1 MAPRDRPP
9 VQGTGIG
16 VNDQLLARVLDH
28 DELAELDAG
37 ERRLALRRLV
47 AETTE
52 AAHVSTTVAQL
63 ADTID
68 GFGPLAAPMRDD
80 HVTDVL
86 VNGPHEVWVEREGRL
101 VRTDISWHDAEE
113 LHAFAE
119 RLLGDVGVRVDAS
132 VPIADA
138 RLSDGSRINV
148 VLPPIAPGGPL
159 LSIRRWPQLRYSLED
174 LSEKRMLEEGEAD
187 KLREAVH
194 ARQTIVIG
202 GATGTGKTTLMNALL
217 ACIDSVER
225 LVVIEET
232 PELRAPGP
240 QAVSLLARPD
250 NIEGRGGIDLEALVR
265 TSLRMRPDRI
275 IVGEVRGP
283 EALTALAAMSTGHEG
298 SMVTLHAQSALDAL
312 DRMVTLAL
320 QAASGASEASLLRRV
335 HAAFDL
341 VVHLERRG
349 ERRVVADIRELS

>member
-1 MAPRDRPP
+1 
-9 VQGTGIG
+9 
-16 VNDQLLARVLDH
+16 
-28 DELAELDAG
+28 
-37 ERRLALRRLV
+37 
-47 AETTE
+47 
-52 AAHVSTTVAQL
+52 
-63 ADTID
+63 
-68 GFGPLAAPMRDD
+68 
-80 HVTDVL
+80 
-86 VNGPHEVWVEREGRL
+86 
-101 VRTDISWHDAEE
+101 VR
-113 LHAFAE
+113 
-119 RLLGDVGVRVDAS
+119 
-132 VPIADA
+132 
-138 RLSDGSRINV
+138 
-148 VLPPIAPGGPL
+148 PPIAPGGPL

-174 LSEKRMLEEGEAD
+174 LFEKRMLDEGEAH

-217 ACIDSVER
+217 ACIDSEER

-232 PELRAPGP
+232 PELRAPFP
-240 QAVSLLARPD
+240 QTVSLLARPA

>member
-1 MAPRDRPP
+1 MK
-9 VQGTGIG
+9 
-16 VNDQLLARVLDH
+16 DQLLARVLDH
-28 DELAELDAG
+28 DELAELDAA

-47 AETTE
+47 AETTH
-52 AAHVSTTVAQL
+52 AAHVSMTVAQL
-63 ADTID
+63 ADIID
-68 GFGPLAAPMRDD
+68 GFGPLAAPMRDEC
-80 HVTDVL
+80 VTDVL
-86 VNGPHEVWVEREGRL
+86 VNGPHEVWIEREGRL
-101 VRTDISWHDAEE
+101 VQTDISWQDADE

-132 VPIADA
+132 VPVADA

-174 LSEKRMLEEGEAD
+174 LSERGMLDAD
-187 KLREAVH
+187 QARALRDRVR

-217 ACIDSVER
+217 ACIDSAER
-225 LVVIEET
+225 IVVIEET
-232 PELRAPGP
+232 PELRPP
-240 QAVSLLARPD
+240 SPHSVSLLARPP
-250 NIEGRGGIDLEALVR
+250 NIEGRGGVDLDVLVR

-275 IVGEVRGP
+275 VVGEVRGP

-320 QAASGASEASLLRRV
+320 QASSGASEASLVRRV
-335 HAAFDL
+335 RAAFDL
-341 VVHLERRG
+341 VVHLDRRDG
-349 ERRVVADIRELS
+349 RRVVADIREVP

>member
-1 MAPRDRPP
+1 
-9 VQGTGIG
+9 VK
-16 VNDQLLARVLDH
+16 DQLLARVLDH
-28 DELAELDAG
+28 DELAELDAA

-63 ADTID
+63 ADIID
-68 GFGPLAAPMRDD
+68 GFGPLAAPMRDEQ
-80 HVTDVL
+80 VTDVL
-86 VNGPHEVWVEREGRL
+86 VNGPHEVWIEREGRL
-101 VRTDISWHDAEE
+101 VRTDISWNDADE

-119 RLLGDVGVRVDAS
+119 RILGDVGVRVDAS
-132 VPIADA
+132 VPVADA

-159 LSIRRWPQLRYSLED
+159 LSIRRWPPLRYSIED
-174 LSEKRMLEEGEAD
+174 LSDKGMLDVAQAST
-187 KLREAVH
+187 LREAVR
-194 ARQTIVIG
+194 ARQTIAIG
-202 GATGTGKTTLMNALL
+202 GATSSGKTTLMNALL
-217 ACIDSVER
+217 AYIDSAER

-232 PELRAPGP
+232 PELRPSCP
-240 QAVSLLARPD
+240 HAVSLLARPP

-275 IVGEVRGP
+275 IVGEVRGA
-283 EALTALAAMSTGHEG
+283 EALTALSAMSTGHEG
-298 SMVTLHAQSALDAL
+298 SMVTLHAQSARDAL

-341 VVHLERRG
+341 VIHLERRD
-349 ERRVVADIRELS
+349 ERRVVADIHEVQ

>member
-1 MAPRDRPP
+1 MAARHRPA
-9 VQGTGIG
+9 VQGTGIC
-16 VNDQLLARVLDH
+16 VKDQLLARVLDH
-28 DELAELDAG
+28 DELAELDAA

-47 AETTE
+47 AESIE

-63 ADTID
+63 ADIID
-68 GFGPLAAPMRDD
+68 GFGPLAAPMRDED
-80 HVTDVL
+80 VTDVL
-86 VNGPHEVWVEREGRL
+86 VNGPHEVWIEREGRL
-101 VRTDISWHDAEE
+101 VPTDIAWSDADE

-119 RLLGDVGVRVDAS
+119 RILGDVGVRVDAS
-132 VPIADA
+132 VPVADA

-148 VLPPIAPGGPL
+148 VLPPVAPGGPL
-159 LSIRRWPQLRYSLED
+159 LSIRRWPRFRYSLED
-174 LSEKRMLEEGEAD
+174 LSDKGMLDKREARA
-187 KLREAVH
+187 LREAVRE
-194 ARQTIVIG
+194 RQTIVIG

-217 ACIDSVER
+217 ACIDSDER

-232 PELRAPGP
+232 PELRPP
-240 QAVSLLARPD
+240 CPHAVSLLARPP
-250 NIEGRGGIDLEALVR
+250 NIEGRGEIDLEALVR

-283 EALTALAAMSTGHEG
+283 EALTMLAAMSTGHEG

-312 DRMVTLAL
+312 DRIVSLAL

-341 VVHLERRG
+341 VVHLERRC
-349 ERRVVADIRELS
+349 ERRVVADIREVS